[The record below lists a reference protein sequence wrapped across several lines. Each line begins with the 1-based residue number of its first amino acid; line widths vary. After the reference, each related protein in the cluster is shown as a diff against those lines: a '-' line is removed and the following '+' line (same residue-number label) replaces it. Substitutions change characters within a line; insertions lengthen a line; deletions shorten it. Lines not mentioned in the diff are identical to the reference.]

1 MTPRKAQRHAKKPSQ
16 SNLNFQVQ
24 PSDYES
30 ESQFIVPP
38 TRTNTDLNLSVL
50 KRYSPDIITILSIAP
65 SAVIYNFLPTEQTWE
80 KADVEGTLF
89 VCQLQASPLA
99 NKDRYSIVVL
109 NKKGLENL
117 IVEMCEVQD
126 VEITTQFLI
135 LRWTDESGERIVG
148 VYIHED
154 QEDTRVVNCNLIKEC
169 WLSVAE
175 KENVDE
181 PKEYGE
187 EVFDDSDGQFV
198 GKSVSINQLFGRQ

>member
-1 MTPRKAQRHAKKPSQ
+1 MTPRKTQRHAKKPSQ

-30 ESQFIVPP
+30 ESQFIVPT

-50 KRYSPDIITILSIAP
+50 RRYIPDITTILSIAP
-65 SAVIYNFLPTEQTWE
+65 AAVIYNFIADEQTWE

-99 NKDRYSIVVL
+99 SKDRYSIAVL
-109 NKKGLENL
+109 NKKSMDNL
-117 IVEMCEVQD
+117 IVEMNVVQD

-135 LRWTDESGERIVG
+135 LRWTDDTGERIVG

-169 WLSVAE
+169 WLSVTE
-175 KENVDE
+175 TEDTEE
-181 PKEYGE
+181 PKQYGE
-187 EVFDDSDGQFV
+187 DVFEDSDGQFV
-198 GKSVSINQLFGRQ
+198 GRSVSVNQLFGR